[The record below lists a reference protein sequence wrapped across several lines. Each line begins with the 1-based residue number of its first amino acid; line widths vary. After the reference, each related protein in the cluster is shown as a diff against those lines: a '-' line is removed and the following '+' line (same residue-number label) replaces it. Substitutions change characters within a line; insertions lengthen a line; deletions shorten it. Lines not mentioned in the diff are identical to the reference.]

1 MLTFTDEEFEK
12 LKQGAEALYKSIKEG
27 VLCPYF
33 SEKISF
39 NAKGIE
45 HLKFSRKNHA
55 RPRQDQY
62 MRLKLLH
69 LAPRVLGLSKTIQG
83 ISERTGFELV
93 RSSAH
98 NEILPKFCT
107 YYEFVAII
115 DKSRVRIVV
124 KQVESGPKYFWSII
138 PFWKYDEKNKK
149 RRMCY
154 GNPEE
159 D

>member
-1 MLTFTDEEFEK
+1 MLDFTSEEFEK
-12 LKQGAEALYKSIKEG
+12 LKQNAEKLYKSITEG

-33 SEKISF
+33 AEKIYF
-39 NAKGIE
+39 NAKGLE

-83 ISERTGFELV
+83 ISERNGFELI
-93 RSSAH
+93 RSHAR
-98 NEILPKFCT
+98 NEMLPKFST

-115 DKSRVRIVV
+115 DKFRVRVV
-124 KQVESGPKYFWSII
+124 IKQIENGPKYFWSII
-138 PFWKYDEKNKK
+138 PFWKYDDKK
-149 RRMCY
+149 KARRMCY

>member
-1 MLTFTDEEFEK
+1 MDFTEADFDSVKK
-12 LKQGAEALYKSIKEG
+12 LAEDYYRTIG
-27 VLCPYF
+27 DVNCPYL
-33 SEKISF
+33 KDKVSF
-39 NAKGIE
+39 NAKGLE

-83 ISERTGFELV
+83 ISKKSGLELI

-98 NEILPKFCT
+98 NEILAKFST

-115 DKSRVRIVV
+115 DKYRVRIIV
-124 KQVESGPKYFWSII
+124 KQIEAGPKYFWSII
-138 PFWKYDEKNKK
+138 PFWKYDDKK
-149 RRMCY
+149 KERKMCY

>member
-1 MLTFTDEEFEK
+1 MLNFTEEEFQN
-12 LKQGAEALYKSIKEG
+12 LKQEAEKFYKSITEG

-33 SEKISF
+33 KEKISF
-39 NAKGIE
+39 NAKGLE

-55 RPRQDQY
+55 RIQQDQY

-69 LAPRVLGLSKTIQG
+69 LAPRVLGLSHTIQG
-83 ISERTGFELV
+83 ISERTGFELI

-98 NEILPKFCT
+98 NETLPKFSTC
-107 YYEFVAII
+107 YEFVAII
-115 DKSRVRIVV
+115 DNVRVKVVV
-124 KQVESGPKYFWSII
+124 KQVENGPKYFWSII
-138 PFWKYDEKNKK
+138 PFWKYDEKKKK